1 MKKPQQQQRQ
11 HPFPRGGIIPSLKS
25 RYHLKRC
32 IALIFLSVTLF
43 VVFKFPSARTNNML
57 SSSLSSESK
66 DNNNNNN
73 NNGIGGYSFEIH
85 GKVQGVYFR
94 KYTQTQAREIGDVV
108 GWIRNTSRGT
118 VVGEVASR
126 SSEGRQRLKVWL
138 QTTGSPKS
146 EITMYEFKD
155 LTIARVQELL
165 EELDDFVVQRTKK
178 RR

>member
-1 MKKPQQQQRQ
+1 VC
-11 HPFPRGGIIPSLKS
+11 G
-25 RYHLKRC
+25 
-32 IALIFLSVTLF
+32 
-43 VVFKFPSARTNNML
+43 VVVCGVVVLLLLFPSARTNNIML

-66 DNNNNNN
+66 DNNNNNNN

-146 EITMYEFKD
+146 QITKYEFKD

-165 EELDDFVVQRTKK
+165 EELDDFVVQKTKK